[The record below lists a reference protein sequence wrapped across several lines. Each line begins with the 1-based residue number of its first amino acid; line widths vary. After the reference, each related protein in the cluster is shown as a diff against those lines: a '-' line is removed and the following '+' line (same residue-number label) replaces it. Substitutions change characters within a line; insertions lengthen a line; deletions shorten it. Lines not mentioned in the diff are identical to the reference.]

1 MSLLDFKKKH
11 KYLEFVIS
19 NEMNS
24 FSHNVRHFNRMKY
37 KKRKRQKRKTAV
49 I

>member
-11 KYLEFVIS
+11 KYLEYVAS

-24 FSHNVRHFNRMKY
+24 FSHNVRHSNRIKY
-37 KKRKRQKRKTAV
+37 KKRKRQKRKKTV
-49 I
+49 